1 MSLEESRFIK
11 NVIPMIETEGM
22 RILPFNTINN
32 RIDDTLNPYR
42 RYSDYRMVRE
52 QYQTLL
58 LELIK
63 QGTILPE
70 GNRITNE
77 MLGDDIV
84 KELKPHQ
91 QRLVWEMK
99 RYENCPYTY
108 TTNGRYGFLCDKV
121 GTGKSL
127 SILALIAANKNVCG
141 GKQYKVPYI
150 TPIRRYDGSFVLPTG
165 LDYTTYQNSSEYKF
179 IRSTLI
185 VVPHSII
192 SQWIQ
197 YINDDTNLSC
207 YVVNTRKKIDLFL
220 QELPMFVEKPE
231 DAPDIVLV
239 KSSIY
244 NKFTDSINT
253 VYQEPEYKQEPY
265 VPETTSQD
273 FMSHELPNIV
283 REIRITYRGLLR
295 TAEDFRVGNVTKQ
308 SFAKKM
314 MDLVEYFDTKK
325 DIIRTAQED
334 TTVTH
339 GKILNYVIKIKKGL
353 VWNRV
358 VYDEAD
364 TIAIGNA
371 NRVWGRVY
379 WLVTAS
385 YPYIIKPLTQPPP
398 HRTGF
403 IRGAIDSQVRQ
414 QFYLQHCIYTNELSF
429 LERGFSL
436 PDIVETKIECF
447 TSREELAA
455 SAADMENVLEAIQAG
470 DTSGAIALCGISE
483 NSSESGIIERMEA
496 SLKNDIQC
504 VSGRLESNRRRLER
518 VNESINEVN
527 GAIGELG
534 DISSITE
541 PDTLLRYQQ
550 LLEGQQVLNRNKIR
564 ISRLVSNQEAELD
577 SLDRRLTS
585 MVERVKES
593 LEQDCPICMEK
604 IPDGKK
610 AVLNCCSQ
618 TFCVDCLMQ
627 QIAAYRHRTTTS
639 PCPNCRADLTMDS
652 FTVLKSKKKE
662 ETDSQRERLPYKQE
676 ALKTLLDDP
685 ERSQV
690 LLFSNHDGSFEQC
703 KSVFDAQDIKYAIL
717 DGSSGAIQ
725 NKIKKWKNGKLR
737 VLCLH
742 AQNLGTGL
750 NLQAATDLV
759 IYHKIKQKALDKQII
774 GRAQRP
780 GREVPLRVWRLQSRI
795 ESQ

>member
-1 MSLEESRFIK
+1 
-11 NVIPMIETEGM
+11 M
-22 RILPFNTINN
+22 RILPLNTPNN
-32 RIDDTLNPYR
+32 QLEDTLNPYR
-42 RYSDYRMVRE
+42 RYNDYRMSRE
-52 QYQTLL
+52 QYQALL

-63 QGTILPE
+63 KGTVLPE
-70 GNRITNE
+70 GNKITNE
-77 MLGDDIV
+77 MLGDTIV

-108 TTNGRYGFLCDKV
+108 TTNGRFGFLCDKV

-141 GKQYKVPYI
+141 GKKYKVPYI
-150 TPIRRYDGSFVLPTG
+150 TPIRRYDGSFQLPIG
-165 LDYTTYQNSSEYKF
+165 LDYTTYQNNSEYKF

-207 YVVNTRKKIDLFL
+207 YVVNTRKKIALFMK
-220 QELPMFVEKPE
+220 ELPKFVQNPE

-244 NKFTDSINT
+244 NRFTETID
-253 VYQEPEYKQEPY
+253 VEYQEPEYDFDPY
-265 VPETTSQD
+265 IPETTSQD
-273 FMSHELPNIV
+273 YVTHELPNII
-283 REIRITYRGLLR
+283 REIRINYRRLSRIEEG
-295 TAEDFRVGNVTKQ
+295 FRLGIETKQ
-308 SFAKKM
+308 TFAEKI
-314 MDLVEYFDTKK
+314 MDLIQYLNLKK
-325 DIIRTAQED
+325 DIVRTAQED
-334 TTVTH
+334 TTVTQ
-339 GKILNYVIKIKKGL
+339 GKILNHVIKIKKGL

-371 NRVWGRVY
+371 NKVWGRVY
-379 WLVTAS
+379 WMLTAS

-403 IRGAIDSQVRQ
+403 IRGAIDTQVKQ
-414 QFYLQHCIYTNELSF
+414 QFYLQHCIYTNELPF

-436 PDIVETKIECF
+436 PDIVETKVECF

-455 SAADMENVLEAIQAG
+455 SAANMENVLEAIQAG
-470 DTSGAIALCGISE
+470 DTNGAIALCGISE

-496 SLKNDIQC
+496 SLKNEIET
-504 VSGRLESNRRRLER
+504 VGRRLEGNRGRFER

-527 GAIGELG
+527 SAISELG

-541 PDTLLRYQQ
+541 PATLMRYQE

-564 ISRLVSNQEAELD
+564 ISRLISGQEAELD
-577 SLDRRLTS
+577 SLNRRLTS

-627 QIAAYRHRTTTS
+627 QMAAYRHRTTTA
-639 PCPNCRADLTMDS
+639 PCPNCRADLTMSS
-652 FTVLKSKKKE
+652 FTVLKSKEKE
-662 ETDSQRERLPYKQE
+662 EPTSQRERLPYKQE

-685 ERSQV
+685 ERAQV

-703 KSVFDAQDIKYAIL
+703 KSVFEANDITYAIL

-759 IYHKIKQKALDKQII
+759 IYHKIKQKSLDRQII

-780 GREVPLRVWRLQSRI
+780 GRETPLRVWRLQSRI